1 MKLEKLLASIKAL
14 EVKGDLNKEI
24 SGVNIDSRLIE
35 KDHLFFAVK
44 GTQTDGHN
52 YIDKAIEKGATA
64 IVLQDMPAQLTED
77 VTYVRVEHV
86 EQIVGE
92 VATVF
97 YDNPTQKLRLVG
109 VTGTNGKTTIATV
122 LYNMFRRLGH
132 KTGLLSTVM
141 NYIDAEAFPTSHTT
155 PDPITLNRLLAR
167 MADAGCEYVFMEVS
181 SHSIVQNRI
190 GGLKFAGGI
199 FTNITRDHLD
209 YHKTFENYLKAKKLF
224 FDNLPSDAFA
234 ITNIDDK
241 NGLVMVQNTKSTVK
255 TYSIQQMADFRA
267 KIIESHFEGM
277 YLEINK
283 MEVGVH
289 FIGRFNVSNL
299 LAVYA
304 TTILLGKAKE
314 ETLVALSDM
323 HPVSG
328 RFEAITA
335 PAGFTVIVDYAHT
348 PDALDNVL
356 KAIHGVLEGRGQVVT
371 VCGAGGNRDKG
382 KRPLMAQEAVKQSDK
397 VILTSDNPRFEDPE
411 SIISDM
417 ISGLDPEQMKKVLT
431 ITDRR
436 NAIKTACM
444 IAQKGD
450 VILVAGKGHE
460 DYQEI
465 AGVKYH
471 FDDKEEVRKIV
482 EGIG

>member
-64 IVLQDMPAQLTED
+64 IVLQDMPAQLTEG

-241 NGLVMVQNTKSTVK
+241 NGLVMVQNTKATVK

-304 TTILLGKAKE
+304 TTILLGKAEE

-356 KAIHGVLEGRGQVVT
+356 RAIHGVLEGRGQVVT

-482 EGIG
+482 LG